1 MHIHTHTHTHTQTH
15 THTHTYT
22 HKLRLNDHRLRELH
36 TYTHIYQTSPALL
49 SFGCCYSVFVKYA
62 LLQIPVLY
70 CCCYIFLYYSFCWY
84 LYYFCFSKARTV
96 SLLLHITKQILKNTK
111 LLDAALCQYEEGGFI
126 LESINPNKVQSLY
139 SDLLFPSKAY
149 EQLHEKYDVDLDDVE
164 VTRSDV
170 LVHERTYIK
179 TTSTKYLKYR
189 QILMAAVEAQKDL
202 SSDDLE
208 DDLCTENS
216 YS

>member
-1 MHIHTHTHTHTQTH
+1 M
-15 THTHTYT
+15 
-22 HKLRLNDHRLRELH
+22 
-36 TYTHIYQTSPALL
+36 
-49 SFGCCYSVFVKYA
+49 
-62 LLQIPVLY
+62 
-70 CCCYIFLYYSFCWY
+70 
-84 LYYFCFSKARTV
+84 
-96 SLLLHITKQILKNTK
+96 KQILKNTK

-126 LESINPNKVQSLY
+126 LESINPNKVQLLY

-149 EQLHEKYDVDLDDVE
+149 EQLHEKYDIDLDDVE